1 MKIGSVSMNS
11 TDRLLKLRKVTQ
23 EDCELLWQWANDPIV
38 RAASFRSDSIL
49 WEDHFEWFNK
59 KLHSFNC
66 YYFIAVNKLEEPV
79 GQIRFDIDEE
89 LQALVSISIAAQYRG
104 QGYGK
109 LMLKMAINKLLQNIS
124 VISIRA
130 LIKPSNVSS
139 IKLFESGGF
148 KMIDCFPT
156 HSALEYIYKS
166 N

>member
-79 GQIRFDIDEE
+79 GQIRFENGN
-89 LQALVSISIAAQYRG
+89 Q
-104 QGYGK
+104 
-109 LMLKMAINKLLQNIS
+109 
-124 VISIRA
+124 
-130 LIKPSNVSS
+130 
-139 IKLFESGGF
+139 
-148 KMIDCFPT
+148 
-156 HSALEYIYKS
+156 
-166 N
+166 